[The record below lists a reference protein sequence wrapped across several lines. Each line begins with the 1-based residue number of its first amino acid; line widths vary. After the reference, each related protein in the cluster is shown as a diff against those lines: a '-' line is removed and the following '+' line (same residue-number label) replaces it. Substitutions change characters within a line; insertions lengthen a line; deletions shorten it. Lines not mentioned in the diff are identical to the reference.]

1 MKDLLLR
8 LHEFEQTGKAF
19 VLCILTES
27 SGSTPRK
34 AGAKMLVFADGS
46 SQGTIGGGAFEL
58 QVKKDALEVMQ
69 AAVSSKRKYVLE
81 EDVQM
86 RCGGTIEVY
95 FEPFG
100 PPLQLVIFG
109 AGHVGREV
117 GTLAAAYSF
126 SITYIDHRSEI
137 FNEFNAS
144 QANCITGDYLG
155 QAVKITE
162 NTRAFV
168 VICTPE
174 HRWDEGLVALLARH
188 PFAYLGMMGSKR
200 KVAEI
205 RQRLLSSNTLS
216 SEQIDKVDM
225 PIGIQMHAETPREI
239 ALSIVAR
246 LVDVKNNRS
255 L

>member
-34 AGAKMLVFADGS
+34 AGAKMLVFADSS
-46 SQGTIGGGAFEL
+46 SQGTIGGGAIEM
-58 QVKKDALEVMQ
+58 QVKKDALEIMQ
-69 AAVSSKRKYVLE
+69 AGGATKRKYILE

-86 RCGGTIEVY
+86 RCGGAIEVY

-100 PPLQLVIFG
+100 PPLPLIIFG

-117 GTLAAAYSF
+117 GTLAASYGF
-126 SITYIDHRSEI
+126 SITYIDHRPEI
-137 FNEFNAS
+137 FNEFDAS
-144 QANCITGDYLG
+144 QANCVTGDYLV
-155 QAVKITE
+155 QAGKFTE
-162 NTRAFV
+162 NTRAFI

-174 HRWDEGLVALLARH
+174 HHWDEGLVALLARH
-188 PFAYLGMMGSKR
+188 PFAYVGMMGSKR

-216 SEQIDKVDM
+216 SELIDKVDM
-225 PIGIQMHAETPREI
+225 PIGIPMHAETPREI